1 MRKRIILAGVLF
13 LIFCMAELP
22 ANAKGE
28 VITAEEEMLD
38 EYARFYGDIF
48 EENLEEAGIEDFFE
62 FAPELDAEE
71 IIKQLNSG
79 NLNLSAKQVLK
90 YLLKM
95 LLGEVY
101 SGARLIAIV
110 LALSVLSS
118 YLGGLKSGFGGESVA
133 KCAFYMCYIIIAG
146 IASTAFYDIA
156 LCAGRAIENIGFFM
170 RVIVPVMITLLMTSG
185 AVISASTLEPA
196 FLSIAEIAV
205 WVIETVFIPGV
216 MLSTALNI
224 VNGISDRFK
233 TDRMVKL
240 LNNSVKWGLTIMLTI
255 FVSLAGLKSIAAS
268 GADGLTVKLS
278 KFATSNL
285 IPMVGGILAESVE
298 TVMSC
303 SVVIKNSVGVLG
315 IICLI
320 VVALGPVMKIAA
332 MLILFRITAAVA
344 EPVSEE
350 RIVVCISRL
359 ADSVS
364 VLFSM
369 LTAVVIMFIMVVTI
383 IINSGNTA
391 VMLGR

>member
-13 LIFCMAELP
+13 LMFCLTELP
-22 ANAKGE
+22 INAK
-28 VITAEEEMLD
+28 EENSAVEEQMLD
-38 EYARFYGDIF
+38 EYAKFYGDIF
-48 EENLEEAGIEDFFE
+48 EKNLEEAGVEDFFE

-71 IIKQLNSG
+71 VIKQLNTG
-79 NLNLSAKQVLK
+79 KLNLSTEQVLK

-95 LLGEVY
+95 LLGEVS
-101 SGARLIAIV
+101 SGARLVAIV

-156 LCAGRAIENIGFFM
+156 LCAGRTIENIGFFM

-205 WVIETVFIPGV
+205 WVIETVFIPAV

-233 TDRMVKL
+233 TERMVKL

-268 GADGLTVKLS
+268 GADGLTVKLG

-285 IPMVGGILAESVE
+285 IPMVGGVLAESVE
-298 TVMSC
+298 TVMNC

-315 IICLI
+315 VICLI
-320 VVALGPVMKIAA
+320 VVALVPIMKIAA

-350 RIVVCISRL
+350 RIVVCLSRL

>member
-22 ANAKGE
+22 ANAKGDD
-28 VITAEEEMLD
+28 ITAEEQMLD
-38 EYARFYGDIF
+38 EYAKFYGDIF

-71 IIKQLNSG
+71 IIRELNSG
-79 NLNLSAKQVLK
+79 NLNLSAGKVLK

-101 SGARLIAIV
+101 SGARLIAII
-110 LALSVLSS
+110 LALSILSS

-205 WVIETVFIPGV
+205 WVIETVFIPAV

-233 TDRMVKL
+233 TDRMV
-240 LNNSVKWGLTIMLTI
+240 
-255 FVSLAGLKSIAAS
+255 
-268 GADGLTVKLS
+268 
-278 KFATSNL
+278 
-285 IPMVGGILAESVE
+285 
-298 TVMSC
+298 
-303 SVVIKNSVGVLG
+303 
-315 IICLI
+315 
-320 VVALGPVMKIAA
+320 
-332 MLILFRITAAVA
+332 
-344 EPVSEE
+344 
-350 RIVVCISRL
+350 
-359 ADSVS
+359 
-364 VLFSM
+364 
-369 LTAVVIMFIMVVTI
+369 
-383 IINSGNTA
+383 
-391 VMLGR
+391 

>member
-22 ANAKGE
+22 VNAKGE
-28 VITAEEEMLD
+28 DTTAEEQMLD
-38 EYARFYGDIF
+38 EYAKFYGDIF
-48 EENLEEAGIEDFFE
+48 EKNLEEVGIEDFFE
-62 FAPELDAEE
+62 FVPELDAEE

-79 NLNLSAKQVLK
+79 KLNLSVGQVLK

-110 LALSVLSS
+110 LALSILSS

-205 WVIETVFIPGV
+205 WVIETVFIPSV

-268 GADGLTVKLS
+268 GADGLTVKLG

-315 IICLI
+315 VICLI
-320 VVALGPVMKIAA
+320 AVALGPVMKMAA
-332 MLILFRITAAVA
+332 MLILFRAAAAVA

>member
-1 MRKRIILAGVLF
+1 MRNRIILAGVLF

-28 VITAEEEMLD
+28 DATAEEQMLD
-38 EYARFYGDIF
+38 EYAKFYGDIF
-48 EENLEEAGIEDFFE
+48 KENLEEAGIEDFFE

-79 NLNLSAKQVLK
+79 KLNLSAGEVLK

-101 SGARLIAIV
+101 SGIRLIAII
-110 LALSVLSS
+110 LALSILSS
-118 YLGGLKSGFGGESVA
+118 YLGGLKSGFGGEAVA

-205 WVIETVFIPGV
+205 WVIETVFIPSV
-216 MLSTALNI
+216 MLSAALNI

-268 GADGLTVKLS
+268 GADGLTVKLG

-285 IPMVGGILAESVE
+285 IPMIGGVLAESVE
-298 TVMSC
+298 TVMNC

-315 IICLI
+315 VICLI